1 MKKLSLKAKGAI
13 YGLSAYIF
21 WGFLPFYWKLLSS
34 VDALHILSARIIFS
48 FLLLASLLLAQ
59 KNIRWLLCFKNR
71 RIFFKIIALAVL
83 ITANWG
89 IYIWAVNK
97 GHIVEASLGYFIN
110 PIISI
115 FLGLIF
121 LREKMA
127 PMQWAAFIFAALGVV
142 LLTFLSGKLP
152 VISLS
157 LAISFSFYSLI
168 KKKLRLSALES
179 LTAETLAAVPIA
191 LCLIFIAQSGT
202 QYLLTLPAYM
212 YVLLVLG
219 GAVTAFPLF
228 LFAKSAKLLP
238 LSTVGF
244 IQFISPLMQFLFAV
258 FIFRENFPLQNL
270 LAIIFIWL
278 GALLYPLSYV
288 KYGKKK
294 IHEAVI

>member
-1 MKKLSLKAKGAI
+1 MKKLSSRSKGVMF
-13 YGLSAYIF
+13 GLSAYIF
-21 WGFLPFYWKLLSS
+21 WGVLPFYWKLLSNA
-34 VDALHILSARIIFS
+34 DPLHILSARIIFS
-48 FLLLASLLLAQ
+48 FMLLAALLLAQ
-59 KNIRWLLCFKNR
+59 NNIRWILCFKNR
-71 RIFFKIIALAVL
+71 RIFLKIIALAVL
-83 ITANWG
+83 ISANWG

-97 GHIVEASLGYFIN
+97 GHIIEASLGYFIN
-110 PIISI
+110 PILSI
-115 FLGLIF
+115 VLGLIF
-121 LREKMA
+121 LREKMKA
-127 PMQWAAFIFAALGVV
+127 MQWAAFIFAALGVV
-142 LLTFLSGKLP
+142 LITLFSGKLP

-157 LAISFSFYSLI
+157 LAVTFSFYSLI

-191 LCLIFIAQSGT
+191 VCLIFVAQRGT
-202 QYLLTLPAYM
+202 QYLTALPAYT
-212 YVLLVLG
+212 YILLVLG

-244 IQFISPLMQFLFAV
+244 IQFISPLMQFIFAI

-288 KYGKKK
+288 KRGKKK
-294 IHEAVI
+294 ACEAVI